1 MSQIK
6 VTSKNYIID
15 ILNQDKLNVSL
26 LYDRSFFSLFHFQ
39 DFHVN
44 SYGENEPIGETTKK
58 GMLKQGSVDLDESDL
73 SIATEILG
81 KEKAP
86 DGYSQLPLQLNT
98 QKGGEKSLLAD
109 VEHSLTSIRD
119 KYSKYLSLSLDSK
132 KEPLQEELVD
142 STIRNKDIKVTFPKE
157 LYSVEHLPS
166 LIKTGTSSSL
176 SHFSTNFDYYELE
189 QIIKD
194 LIFQL
199 AYFQNEGIVF
209 SEINADSI
217 YKIND
222 RYLLLDS
229 QNMVL
234 FKEEKQ
240 KKFMYN
246 SLYGLLIQLMGK
258 TRDDSIY
265 VVPYSKLY
273 YCMHRLEKENT
284 LLWI

>member
-1 MSQIK
+1 MSQLK

-44 SYGENEPIGETTKK
+44 SYGENEPIGVTTKK
-58 GMLKQGSVDLDESDL
+58 GVIKQGSMDLDESDL

-81 KEKAP
+81 NEKVP
-86 DGYSQLPLQLNT
+86 DGYSQLPLQLT
-98 QKGGEKSLLAD
+98 PQKGGQSFLKDMEN
-109 VEHSLTSIRD
+109 SLTSVQS
-119 KYSKYLSLSLDSK
+119 KYSKYFSLPTDSK
-132 KEPLQEELVD
+132 KEPLKEELTD
-142 STIRNKDIKVTFPKE
+142 STMNNKDIKVTFPKE
-157 LYSVEHLPS
+157 FYSVEHLPS
-166 LIKTGTSSSL
+166 LLKTGTSSSF
-176 SHFSTNFDYYELE
+176 SHFSTNLDYYELE

-199 AYFQNEGIVF
+199 DYFQNEGIVF

-222 RYLLLDS
+222 RYLLIDS
-229 QNMVL
+229 TNMVL

-240 KKFMYN
+240 KKFMYD
-246 SLYGLLIQLMGK
+246 SLYQLLVNLMGK
-258 TRDDSIY
+258 TLDDSMYI
-265 VVPYSKLY
+265 VPYSKLY
-273 YCMHRLEKENT
+273 YCMHRLDKEKVF
-284 LLWI
+284 LWI